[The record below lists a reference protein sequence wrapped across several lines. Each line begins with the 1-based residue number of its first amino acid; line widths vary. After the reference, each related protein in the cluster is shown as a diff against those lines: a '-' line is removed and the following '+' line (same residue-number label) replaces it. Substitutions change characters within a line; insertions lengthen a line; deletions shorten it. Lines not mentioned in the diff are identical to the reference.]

1 MAMAELREWQQ
12 DDEGPAQAEQRVR
25 GAEERA
31 RQAEE
36 QRVQAEGRCFGAE
49 RRRLDAERRLEQ
61 VEALLQEA
69 RLAGQRTRKLVLDL
83 IAVAAQLR
91 AELER
96 SQTTSQPAPA
106 CPDEAAAAERAE
118 MADALAAAVERL
130 RARVAEVKEIE
141 HEPVSADRP
150 VDPAAMPGRSVAP
163 PLHAHAAP
171 SHTAAPPVPAAAR
184 AASEAREPHKH
195 SMSAIARWR
204 KKRKERQQG

>member
-1 MAMAELREWQQ
+1 MAMAELRDWQQ
-12 DDEGPAQAEQRVR
+12 DDDGAAQAHERVR
-25 GAEERA
+25 HAEERA
-31 RQAEE
+31 RRAEE

-61 VEALLQEA
+61 VEELLQEA
-69 RLAGQRTRKLVLDL
+69 RLAGERTRKLVLEL
-83 IAVAAQLR
+83 ITVAAQLR

-96 SQTTSQPAPA
+96 SQTQASPA

-141 HEPVSADRP
+141 HEPVSADRS
-150 VDPAAMPGRSVAP
+150 AAGPFQ
-163 PLHAHAAP
+163 AAA
-171 SHTAAPPVPAAAR
+171 SSVPAAAQ

-204 KKRKERQQG
+204 NKRKQRQQG